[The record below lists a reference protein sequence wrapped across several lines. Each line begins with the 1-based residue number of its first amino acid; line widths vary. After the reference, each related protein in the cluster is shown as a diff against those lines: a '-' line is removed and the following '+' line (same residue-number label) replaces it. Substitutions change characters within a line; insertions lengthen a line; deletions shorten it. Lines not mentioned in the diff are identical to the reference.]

1 MEAFPAA
8 VISAGFFVC
17 LVFASTYVF
26 WRKAWFFRNPER
38 TVPQG
43 EKVVSPADGTVVY
56 VERRSPREEVI
67 SIKRN
72 RPVRISDIVKEDM
85 EEQKLLIGIFMSPFD
100 VHYNRAPISGR
111 VDFIRHHP
119 AEGKN
124 RHMTSMHGRTLLNR
138 VPLYAGSLHVLVN
151 ERTVTRLTG
160 VFKGVPVSCYL
171 VQIAGGSV
179 RGIDSYFAPGDRL
192 KRGEIFGMIRIGSQ
206 VDMVISWKDSMK
218 VNVRPGDKVRA
229 GESVLIE

>member
-1 MEAFPAA
+1 M
-8 VISAGFFVC
+8 
-17 LVFASTYVF
+17 
-26 WRKAWFFRNPER
+26 
-38 TVPQG
+38 
-43 EKVVSPADGTVVY
+43 SPADGTVVY
-56 VERRSPREEVI
+56 VERRSPCEPVV
-67 SIKRN
+67 SVKKN

-124 RHMTSMHGRTLLNR
+124 RHMTSMHWRTLLNR
-138 VPLYAGSLHVLVN
+138 MPLYFGSLHVLVN

-160 VFKGVPVSCYL
+160 IFKGEAVSCYL

-179 RGIDSYFAPGDRL
+179 CGIDSYIAPGDRL
-192 KRGEIFGMIRIGSQ
+192 NKGEIFGMIRIGSQ
-206 VDMVISWKDSMK
+206 VDMVISWKDFMK
-218 VNVRPGDKVRA
+218 VNVRPGDNVRA